1 MAKILIVD
9 DIAVNRMKIKLSLK
23 EKEYHFLEASNGLE
37 AIEIAKAQTPDIILM
52 DAMMPVMD
60 GFEATKIIR
69 KIEEIQRIPILMITS
84 LESKDDKIK
93 ALNCGV
99 NDFINKSFD
108 KSELKARCHSYI
120 ELANLNKNYIL
131 ATKNIISNLPN
142 KLKLFKDIE
151 NTNTSKSLFLIDM
164 DNYNENENFYGL
176 TIAENMEKVFISYL
190 IKQCLI
196 LHDHY
201 QLYHI
206 SSGKYAILFH
216 ETFDHKDDNAEIFCA
231 NLISSIK
238 HHNFQYKD
246 YTFNINITM
255 SYMYGKDNLYEN
267 ANTMLNLAQKE
278 KLEFVVDTE
287 KITALKEGIK
297 NNLSVLQ
304 TIKYALQE
312 DKIEPFYQP
321 IYNNHTDKIKRYEAL
336 IRMYDNQGNI
346 IYPYPIFL
354 DVSKQGKL
362 YPYIT
367 KLLIEKVI
375 TKIREEDCEISINI
389 SSLDIEDKIMQ
400 AFMLDAFEK
409 NKDITHKLIIELL
422 EDKETNSYDEVK
434 KFIQSVKRYGIQLAI
449 DDFGSGYS
457 NFIRIIEFAPDI
469 IKIDGSL
476 ICDIATSNA
485 SRQTVE
491 TIKLFADKINAKI
504 VAEYVE
510 NEEIFNIIKA
520 LGIDYAQGFY
530 IGKAEL
536 KLRKIPLFE
545 EKLAT
550 LAN

>member
-9 DIAVNRMKIKLSLK
+9 DIAVNRMTIKLSLK
-23 EKEYHFLEASNGLE
+23 EQGYHFFEASNGLE
-37 AIEIAKAQTPDIILM
+37 AIEIAKAQNPDIILI

-60 GFEATKIIR
+60 GFEATKVIR

-99 NDFINKSFD
+99 NDFISKAFD
-108 KSELKARCHSYI
+108 KSELKARCHAYI

-131 ATKNIISNLPN
+131 ATKNVVSNLPN
-142 KLKLFKDIE
+142 KVKLLKDIQHTKNE
-151 NTNTSKSLFLIDM
+151 KSLFLIDM
-164 DNYNENENFYGL
+164 DNYTENENFYGL
-176 TIAENMEKVFISYL
+176 SIAENLEKIFIQYL
-190 IKQCLI
+190 IQQCLI

-206 SSGKYAILFH
+206 ASGKYAVLFDD
-216 ETFDHKDDNAEIFCA
+216 TFDQSDDNAETFCA
-231 NLISSIK
+231 NLISAIK
-238 HHNFQYKD
+238 HHHFQYQD
-246 YTFNINITM
+246 YNFDINITM
-255 SYMYGKDNLYEN
+255 GYMYGNEHLYED
-267 ANTMLNLAQKE
+267 ANTMLALAQKE
-278 KLEFVVDTE
+278 KYEFMVNT
-287 KITALKEGIK
+287 KRITTLKENIK
-297 NNLSVLQ
+297 QNLFTLQ
-304 TIKYALQE
+304 SIKYALQE
-312 DKIEPFYQP
+312 DKIEPFFQP

-336 IRMYDNQGNI
+336 IRMHDHKNTL
-346 IYPYPIFL
+346 IYPYPVFL
-354 DVSKQGKL
+354 DVAKQGKL

-367 KLLIEKVI
+367 KVLIEKVMD
-375 TKIREEDCEISINI
+375 KLREEDCEISINI

-400 AFMLDAFEK
+400 AFILDAFEK

-422 EDKETNSYDEVK
+422 EDKETNSYDEVN
-434 KFIQSVKRYGIQLAI
+434 KFIKTVRKYGIQIAI

-476 ICDIATSNA
+476 ICDIATSAA

-510 NEEIFNIIKA
+510 NEEIFNIIKS

-536 KLRKIPLFE
+536 KLRKTPLFE
-545 EKLAT
+545 EALAT
-550 LAN
+550 VAH